1 MLATDSDH
9 GLKSTV
15 ASWIKKLA
23 MASLSLLLLR
33 SLPATVAFSWE
44 SAPQVIYL
52 WPSGAPTLQGAD
64 EKEIVMV
71 PENPQPGERPRKI
84 KNIHNPSIE
93 VFLPSPDK
101 ATGAAIL
108 VAAGGGHRELN
119 VGTEGID
126 IAEWLNQFGVAA
138 FILKYRLEQTPGYRY
153 TVAGEALQDTQR
165 ALRIVRLR
173 AKEWRINPGRVG
185 ILGFSAGGALAALAD
200 IRFDRGNPNASDAIE
215 QQSCRPDFVA
225 LVYAGWRPM
234 DLTAPKD
241 AAPAFLTSAGI
252 DDKFHAR
259 QTVEFYN
266 SLFSVGVPAELHI
279 YGHGGHGGGIKPRD
293 GIPFGTWHHR
303 FQEWLADL
311 GMLKRP
317 S

>member
-1 MLATDSDH
+1 MLATNF
-9 GLKSTV
+9 GQELKNTV
-15 ASWIKKLA
+15 APRVKKMA
-23 MASLSLLLLR
+23 IASLSLLALA
-33 SLPATVAFSWE
+33 SFAATNAFSWE
-44 SAPQVIYL
+44 STPQVIYL
-52 WPSGAPTLQGAD
+52 WPAGATTLQGAG

-93 VFLPSPDK
+93 VFLPSAEK

-108 VAAGGGHRELN
+108 VAAGGAHRELN
-119 VGTEGID
+119 VGTEGSD
-126 IAEWLNQFGVAA
+126 IAEWLYQFGVAA
-138 FILKYRLEQTPGYRY
+138 FILKYRLEQTPGYHY

-165 ALRIVRLR
+165 ALRIIRSR

-200 IRFDRGNPNASDAIE
+200 IRFDRGNPDASDRIE

-234 DLTAPKD
+234 DLAAPKD

-266 SLFSVGVPAELHI
+266 ALFSVGVPAELHI

-311 GMLKRP
+311 GMLKKP